1 MTTVQRNEADLV
13 DVKLRAGKV
22 DQGIRHF
29 GIHFTKTIIRS
40 GIIWGF
46 VFFAFVASSALSYL
60 SIYSSVAQ
68 REALVKAFGSNLATI
83 ALFGPAPSLNT
94 VMGFTQFKSLL
105 SISIIGAVWGF
116 LTTTK
121 AIKGE
126 EESFRWELV
135 LSTPTTS
142 RQTTWSVFKAVLTG
156 IFAMW
161 LTMSLLLVSL
171 SLDSKLGLSFS
182 RALFFAT
189 ASIAAPVAFASFA
202 LFSSQMTVT
211 RRQASSWCGWLLAAG
226 YITRML
232 ADAKVGANWL
242 IWVSP
247 LGWSEKLAP
256 LSSPEPVA
264 FVPVLIFSVV
274 VIIVS
279 LYLAGVRDVGSGF
292 FSLGDR
298 KRTARGRRS
307 FGHLGLSVRTFG
319 SFVLAWLLAV
329 AFTGFAIGMVADGA
343 GSTMAGSSIEG
354 VFSRLGAK
362 GANARGFLGVASIIV
377 GVMVEVLSA
386 SLVKATYEEEATLRV
401 EHFLLRRY
409 RRSRWL
415 WERFA
420 TCVAALILASLL
432 AGFSLF
438 IGASIGGA
446 GLSISTLLAAGVNL
460 LPGGVFI
467 QGIAMAAF
475 GLVGSWAA
483 KAAYFVLGWSVFLEL
498 LGGIRPVNH
507 WVMDSSI
514 LHQMSPAPAS
524 EVDWTSAAIL
534 VVISLGLVA
543 LGSFSFTAR
552 DLGAETQSLRWESL
566 RSKVRLFV

>member
-1 MTTVQRNEADLV
+1 M
-13 DVKLRAGKV
+13 DVRLRASQVAHGR
-22 DQGIRHF
+22 GYF
-29 GIHFTKTIIRS
+29 GIHFTKTIVRS

-60 SIYSSVAQ
+60 SIYSSVPQ
-68 REALVKAFGSNLATI
+68 REALAKAFGSNLATI

-94 VMGFTQFKSLL
+94 VMGFTQFKSFL
-105 SISIIGAVWGF
+105 SVSVIGAVWGF

-126 EESFRWELV
+126 EESLRWELV
-135 LSTPTTS
+135 LSMPTTS
-142 RQTTWSVFKAVLTG
+142 RRTTWSVFRVVLTG

-161 LTMSLLLVSL
+161 ITMSLSMAAL
-171 SLDSKLGLSFS
+171 SLDSKLGLSFL

-189 ASIAAPVAFASFA
+189 ASIAAPIVFASFA

-226 YITRML
+226 YILRML

-247 LGWSEKLAP
+247 LGWVEKLAP
-256 LSSPEPVA
+256 LGAPDPVA
-264 FVPVLIFSVV
+264 FVPILLFSAVAIIFA
-274 VIIVS
+274 
-279 LYLAGVRDVGSGF
+279 LYMAKVRDVGSGF
-292 FSLGDR
+292 FTPRGR
-298 KRTARGRRS
+298 KRSARS
-307 FGHLGLSVRTFG
+307 EKNFGHLGLGVRLFG

-343 GSTMAGSSIEG
+343 GSTMAGSSIED

-362 GANARGFLGVASIIV
+362 GANARGFLGVASLIL
-377 GVMVEVLSA
+377 GVMIEVFSA
-386 SLVKATYEEEATLRV
+386 SLVKETYEEEGTLRV

-409 RRSRWL
+409 RRGRWI

-420 TCVAALILASLL
+420 LYVAALALASLV
-432 AGFSLF
+432 AGSALF

-446 GLSISTLLAAGVNL
+446 GLAMSTLLAAGVNL

-475 GLVGSWAA
+475 GLVGSWAT
-483 KAAYFVLGWSVFLEL
+483 KAAYLVLGWSVLLEL
-498 LGGIRPVNH
+498 LGGISPINH

-524 EVDWTSAAIL
+524 AVDWTSAAIL
-534 VVISLGLVA
+534 VVVSLGLVA
-543 LGSFSFTAR
+543 LGGYSFNSR
-552 DLGAETQSLRWESL
+552 DLGVESHSVSWESL
-566 RSKVRLFV
+566 RAKVKVFGSEAL